1 MGHEFRGI
9 RHAETLVKAGKL
21 PQILGLFMRLTVPL
35 TLAAGALLSALVGF
49 ALQRRPA
56 SGPGAPASASAAAP
70 AAPIPVDV
78 VSVQL
83 EPFEV
88 RVQATGTLL
97 ARESVELVS
106 ELSRRLAK
114 VRADEGSQVK
124 KGQVLF
130 ELDAADLHA
139 QLAQLEVQARL
150 AKVTLERSLKLSSEG
165 LSTQQELD
173 TARANLD
180 AAEAQRRVLGVTLS
194 KTVIRAPFAGTLGL
208 RRVSEGAW
216 LSSSTVLATLQDTST
231 LKLDYT
237 LPERY
242 AGLVAAGS
250 EFAFKISG
258 NGESFKGK
266 VLAQEPTVDKA
277 TRSILV
283 RGLVEQQPNLLPG
296 TFATVEVLLRTE
308 QALLVPAMAVLP
320 DVEGRRVFVA
330 EGGVA
335 RSVSVE
341 IGARTTDRAQILSG
355 LKPGDQVVISNLLR
369 VRSGAKLKLLPK
381 SPPAPA
387 LTPPAAEAK

>member
-1 MGHEFRGI
+1 M
-9 RHAETLVKAGKL
+9 VKAGKL

-106 ELSRRLAK
+106 
-114 VRADEGSQVK
+114 DEGSQVK